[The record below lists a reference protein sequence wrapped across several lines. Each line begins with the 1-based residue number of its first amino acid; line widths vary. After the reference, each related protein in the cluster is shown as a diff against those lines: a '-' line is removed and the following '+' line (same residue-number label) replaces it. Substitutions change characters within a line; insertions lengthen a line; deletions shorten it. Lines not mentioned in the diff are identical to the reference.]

1 MIHSIEDANF
11 LDKRV
16 LVRVDL
22 NVPIDEN
29 GKITD
34 DNRIEQSLPTIDQII
49 DKGGI
54 PILMSHLG
62 RPKGK
67 PNPKYSLEPVANYL
81 KDHFGYKV
89 IFAKDCIGEIAEAAV
104 DKAELG
110 EVVLLE
116 NLRYYPEEE
125 ANDEGFAAKL
135 AALGDCYVNDA
146 FGSAHRAH
154 ASTYA
159 VAKMFENRYAGD
171 LMIKELDYLG
181 KALDYPVK
189 PFVAVIGGAKISG
202 KIDVIKS
209 LFEKCDSIIIGG
221 GMMFTFYKAMGLNI
235 GKSLLEADKVHLAE
249 ELIEKAKTSNVKLLL
264 PVDIVVADKF
274 DNAANFKTVDIN
286 GINDDD
292 IGMDIGEKSIEL
304 FSEIISNAKTVL
316 WNGPMGV
323 FEMSNFAKGT
333 YAVAKALAEVN
344 KKGGISIVGGGDSA
358 AAISEMKLEKDVTHV
373 STGGGASLEFLEGKV
388 LPGVEAL
395 EM

>member
-1 MIHSIEDANF
+1 MIQSIEDADF

-89 IFAKDCIGEIAEAAV
+89 IFAKDCIGEIAKAAV

-110 EVVLLE
+110 DVVLLE
-116 NLRYYPEEE
+116 NLRFHPEEE
-125 ANDEGFAAKL
+125 ANEEGFAAKL
-135 AALGDCYVNDA
+135 AELGDCYVNDA

-159 VAKMFENRYAGD
+159 VAKMFENRYAGE

-181 KALDYPVK
+181 KALDNPVK

-264 PVDIVVADKF
+264 PLDVVVADKF
-274 DNAANFKTVDIN
+274 DNEANFKTVDIN
-286 GINDDD
+286 SINDDD

-358 AAISEMKLEKDVTHV
+358 AAISEMKLENDITHV

-388 LPGVEAL
+388 LPGVQAL
-395 EM
+395 EI